1 MGSHDIIAAVADR
14 MEALRATQTAVAK
27 SCGLSQPHLS
37 KVLQN
42 KVKIARKTER
52 RLKEWLDSH
61 PAQDAEV
68 ATDVVAAIAERLP
81 ELPENRKMQI
91 IYLLSAVHRLMDD

>member
-1 MGSHDIIAAVADR
+1 
-14 MEALRATQTAVAK
+14 MEVLRTTQAAVAK

-37 KVLQN
+37 RVLQN

-52 RLKEWLDSH
+52 RLKEWLESH
-61 PAQDAEV
+61 PKEDADISLDIV
-68 ATDVVAAIAERLP
+68 TAIAARLP

-91 IYLLSAVHRLMDD
+91 IYLLRAVHRLMDD